1 MTAKNACDSKEPKTS
16 ADLMSRNLD
25 ANTQEK
31 SLENKDDKSLSP
43 SMLNSSKRSS
53 RYNVAAKPAT
63 SPKFEEIVYNQ
74 TRQSN
79 TNEILRSALKT
90 KLIEDKS
97 EIINKQKASEN
108 VENKFTKEEKRGIK
122 QKSISGGENKTTD
135 ARQRREVLLT
145 NTTSDSDRCK
155 SVENDNAVT
164 SVIANDEANSRQR
177 TKN

>member
-1 MTAKNACDSKEPKTS
+1 
-16 ADLMSRNLD
+16 MSRNLD

-31 SLENKDDKSLSP
+31 SLENKDDKNPSP
-43 SMLNSSKRSS
+43 SMLDSSKRSS

-79 TNEILRSALKT
+79 TNKILRSALKT

-108 VENKFTKEEKRGIK
+108 VENKFAEEEKRGVK
-122 QKSISGGENKTTD
+122 QKSISDSENETTD
-135 ARQRREVLLT
+135 KFVNEG
-145 NTTSDSDRCK
+145 K
-155 SVENDNAVT
+155 FF
-164 SVIANDEANSRQR
+164 
-177 TKN
+177 